1 MKKSI
6 LLLSALA
13 IGACS
18 PADSGTP
25 ATSSENS
32 ANADPLPSWNDG
44 PSRDAIV
51 DFVERTTTPGSPDF
65 IPVAERIA
73 TFDNDGCLWS
83 EQPVYFQLAF
93 AIDRSKMLAAHN
105 PELAENPVLKAL
117 ASGDEQAL
125 AGVTEHDL
133 VELVAATH
141 SGMTL
146 EEFQD
151 VVANWF
157 AVARHPRFNVPYS
170 QLIYQPMLEL
180 LDYLRANEFKT
191 FIVSGGGIDFL
202 RVFAEQAYGIPPE
215 QVVGSMGD
223 TEFEIRDGEAVLIKQ
238 PGINFVDDKEG
249 KPVGI
254 ARFIGRRPVFA
265 FGNSDGDLQMLQY
278 TAGGDGARFMGYV
291 HHDDAERE
299 WAYDR
304 DSHIGGLDKGLDEA
318 AERGWT
324 VVSMKD
330 EWKKIYPGEGLP

>member
-1 MKKSI
+1 MKKSA

-13 IGACS
+13 IGSCS
-18 PADSGTP
+18 PTDSGTT
-25 ATSSENS
+25 ANSSETS
-32 ANADPLPSWNDG
+32 VNADPLPSWNTG

-51 DFVERTTTPGSPDF
+51 DFVQRTTTPGSPDF
-65 IPVAERIA
+65 IPVAERIT

-83 EQPVYFQLAF
+83 EQPIYFQLAF

-125 AGVTEHDL
+125 AAVTEHDL

-191 FIVSGGGIDFL
+191 FIVSGGGVDFL
-202 RVFAEQAYGIPPE
+202 RVVAEQAYGIPPE

-223 TEFEIRDGEAVLIKQ
+223 TEFEIRDGKPVLIKQ

-291 HHDDAERE
+291 HHDDADRE

-304 DSHIGGLDKGLDEA
+304 DSHIGRLDKGLDEA
-318 AERGWT
+318 TERGWT

-330 EWKKIYPGEGLP
+330 EWAKIYPGEGLP

>member
-1 MKKSI
+1 M
-6 LLLSALA
+6 
-13 IGACS
+13 
-18 PADSGTP
+18 
-25 ATSSENS
+25 
-32 ANADPLPSWNDG
+32 
-44 PSRDAIV
+44 
-51 DFVERTTTPGSPDF
+51 
-65 IPVAERIA
+65 PVAERIA

-83 EQPVYFQLAF
+83 EQPAYFQLAF

-105 PELAENPVLKAL
+105 PELAQNPVLKAL

-215 QVVGSMGD
+215 QVVGSMGE
-223 TEFEIRDGEAVLIKQ
+223 TEFEIRDGKPVLIKQ
-238 PGINFVDDKEG
+238 AGINFVDDKEG

-254 ARFIGRRPVFA
+254 ARFIGQRPVFA
-265 FGNSDGDLQMLQY
+265 FGNSDGDLAMLQY
-278 TAGGDGARFMGYV
+278 TMGGDGPRFAGYV
-291 HHDDAERE
+291 HHDDADRE

-304 DSHIGGLDKGLDEA
+304 GSHIGGFDKGWDEA
-318 AERGWT
+318 VENGWT

-330 EWKKIYPGEGLP
+330 EWAKIYPGEGLP